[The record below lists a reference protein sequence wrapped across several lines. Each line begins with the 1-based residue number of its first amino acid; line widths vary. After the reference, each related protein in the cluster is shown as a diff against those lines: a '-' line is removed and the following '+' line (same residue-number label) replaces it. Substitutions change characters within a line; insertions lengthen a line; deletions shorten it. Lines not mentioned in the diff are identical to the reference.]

1 MDLNTILEIKKELHR
16 FNIRLK
22 AVEDRWKKDPY
33 CKHRCKENGALKRA
47 ALDLKQE
54 LNKIIR

>member
-33 CKHRCKENGALKRA
+33 YEYRCKENGALKRA

-54 LNKIIR
+54 LTKITR